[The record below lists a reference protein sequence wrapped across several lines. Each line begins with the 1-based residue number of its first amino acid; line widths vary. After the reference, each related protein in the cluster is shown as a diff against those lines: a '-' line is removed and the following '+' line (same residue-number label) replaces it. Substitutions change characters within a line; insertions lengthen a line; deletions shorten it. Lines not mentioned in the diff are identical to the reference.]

1 MAPKLLSIGRYIYMY
16 VGGWCTEWTPTGG
29 AREGRKERVHS
40 PQARSLVL
48 LVFGTPVQIRAM
60 SCLLSSFTA
69 TKCLRCPLIG
79 KKVDYNIITNWIKK
93 SKIGKLVF
101 IDCSLGRMELKE
113 KSDTDE
119 TS

>member
-1 MAPKLLSIGRYIYMY
+1 MDPNRRCK
-16 VGGWCTEWTPTGG
+16 
-29 AREGRKERVHS
+29 GRKEGASSLTSSAFTCASCFWDTS
-40 PQARSLVL
+40 PD
-48 LVFGTPVQIRAM
+48 T
-60 SCLLSSFTA
+60 CDELSSFEFYGHKMFA
-69 TKCLRCPLIG
+69 LSSDWQR
-79 KKVDYNIITNWIKK
+79 VDYNIITNWIKK